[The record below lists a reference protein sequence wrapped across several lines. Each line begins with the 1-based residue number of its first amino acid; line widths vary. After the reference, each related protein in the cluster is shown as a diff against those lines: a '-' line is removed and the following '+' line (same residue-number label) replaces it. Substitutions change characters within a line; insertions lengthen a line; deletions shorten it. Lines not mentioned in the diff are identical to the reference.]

1 MWKIKKSNILIE
13 KTWRKY
19 EISTFFVLFLF
30 YDGSIM
36 GLSYNF
42 LDIEKWEN
50 ESMKQYLLRHK
61 VASLVVVLLSFLE
74 NASSIISI

>member
-42 LDIEKWEN
+42 LDIEKWGTN
-50 ESMKQYLLRHK
+50 Q
-61 VASLVVVLLSFLE
+61 
-74 NASSIISI
+74 